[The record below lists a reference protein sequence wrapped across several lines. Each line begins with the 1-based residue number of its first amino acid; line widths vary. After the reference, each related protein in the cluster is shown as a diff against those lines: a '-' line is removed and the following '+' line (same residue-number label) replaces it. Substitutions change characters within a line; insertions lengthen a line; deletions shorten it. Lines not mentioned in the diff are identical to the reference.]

1 MMDAKLKDQELQ
13 MGIRD
18 RKLARLVDQIS
29 SLQSDLRS
37 KATELRSSKAQLI
50 SQRQYIQDMIDKSQ
64 LLRAENLGMKEELQE
79 VERLK
84 KENDKQ
90 KERIVQLN
98 RYYKERGH
106 LIQRLKTAQDSNKL
120 LQQML
125 QTVSTHCFPNPPS
138 FPPTTTNSPSNM
150 NSSLFFSK
158 MNSSLNKPLDPTAS
172 SFQPNL
178 NPNARSFLPHDISS
192 RDGSEPNEEK
202 VPHMSPT
209 DAAGITGQARR
220 IEKVSSSPGSWMTEQ
235 EKKLDRASPRR
246 ELQVEMRNS
255 KDKQF
260 RNEMRQK
267 FAEAVNIQEL
277 KSPSCWANPVVTTR
291 FVIKSPK
298 KANACWVNVEFDVS
312 VNPVDINSPQWA
324 FQVKDQKPPEFPM
337 DGNWDQ
343 WLQKAMDP
351 EVKLGHQ
358 QVQSKTEHQTIRT
371 PRKKEMPIKVAT
383 PKHQLFGQQK
393 EIQDFSTLE
402 KLANQEELV
411 YMPGSSKYSS
421 PSKPSEYLDFTIGSI
436 IGNTI
441 ENEVEFMHVAA
452 SRAQRKR
459 EPLEESSNERIKT
472 SQKEAESTVNPAKA
486 PENHGAGCLR
496 YDKMRLSEE
505 ESEAENDNKGNSA
518 VSARQLV
525 RRPIQAQKI
534 VQQSMSEPKAE
545 VLVLVP
551 EEDMTHISK
560 PRCQEEMGNFAT
572 PASIS
577 DSNPIIQKVN
587 TTH

>member
-324 FQVKDQKPPEFPM
+324 LQVKDQKPPEFRM

-351 EVKLGHQ
+351 EVQVIQQ
-358 QVQSKTEHQTIRT
+358 QVQSNIEQQTIRP
-371 PRKKEMPIKVAT
+371 PREIETTVKDAS
-383 PKHQLFGQQK
+383 PKHQKLPGQQK
-393 EIQDFSTLE
+393 ETQDFSKLE
-402 KLANQEELV
+402 KLADQEELV
-411 YMPGSSKYSS
+411 YMPGSYKYSS
-421 PSKPSEYLDFTIGSI
+421 SSKPSEYLDFTIGTSI
-436 IGNTI
+436 TRAI
-441 ENEVEFMHVAA
+441 ENEVEMMHM
-452 SRAQRKR
+452 AQSPNQCKR
-459 EPLEESSNERIKT
+459 EPLEESSNARKKT
-472 SQKEAESTVNPAKA
+472 SRSEAESTMNP
-486 PENHGAGCLR
+486 G